1 MLMYWLLFIITSG
14 MALSFS
20 RKQQYQI
27 MPLLL
32 LGAFFILIIGFRD
45 RVGGDWYNY
54 IGHYEDMSYL
64 TLSDALLKGDP
75 AHQFLNYLS
84 NRWDLG
90 VYGTNVVYGVIFMIG
105 LIKFSRLQ
113 LYPWIAIAV
122 AVPYLIIVVVMGYSR
137 QGVAIGLFLWGIS
150 YLNRGN
156 FKMYIVFIL
165 LAALFHKTALLLLP
179 LGIFLYGK
187 GMTLRILMIVPVA
200 FGAWDLLLAKEQDDL
215 WKNYVEVQMMSD
227 GAKIRVAMNFLPAL
241 LLFKYKNE
249 WKKSFNDYSF
259 WFWIAIG
266 SLLSVGLV
274 NFASTAVDR
283 VALYFIPIQLAVFAR
298 LPYLARH
305 QIASSTTKLLIVAY
319 YGLVLFVWL
328 IFATHSQYWIPYHN
342 ILL

>member
-1 MLMYWLLFIITSG
+1 

-54 IGHYEDMSYL
+54 IEHYEDMSYL

-75 AHQFLNYLS
+75 AHQALNYLS
-84 NRWDLG
+84 NRWDFG